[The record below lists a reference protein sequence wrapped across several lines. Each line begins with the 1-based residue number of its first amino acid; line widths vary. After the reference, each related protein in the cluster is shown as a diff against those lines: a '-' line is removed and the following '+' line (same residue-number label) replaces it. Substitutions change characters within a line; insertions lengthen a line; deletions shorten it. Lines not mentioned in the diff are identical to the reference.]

1 MSASCLAWVPAS
13 SESRSKREFRVLS
26 SEFRVG
32 TRKEKLDTWNPKPE
46 TRNME
51 KNELIAIALPKGRL
65 LIDSLEL
72 FEGMG
77 VLCVKELSDSRRL
90 ICEDRDRSLRF
101 LTLRPSDIP
110 TYVEHGAADMGI
122 VGKDQLLEQ
131 HRDVYEPLDLGFG
144 ACRLVVAERA
154 ELRENDNPHSWSSLR
169 IATKYPNIAEQFFS
183 RKGIQA
189 EIIKLTGSLELAP
202 LVGLAERI
210 VDLVATGQTLKEN
223 GLVEVE
229 EIARATARLIVNRAS
244 LKTKYLRI
252 QALMEQIRKQVEQR
266 GKGVGA

>member
-1 MSASCLAWVPAS
+1 MT
-13 SESRSKREFRVLS
+13 E
-26 SEFRVG
+26 
-32 TRKEKLDTWNPKPE
+32 
-46 TRNME
+46 
-51 KNELIAIALPKGRL
+51 NELIAIALPKGRL
-65 LIDSLEL
+65 LIDALDL

-77 VLCVKELSDSRRL
+77 IVCVRELSDSRRL
-90 ICEDRDRSLRF
+90 ICEDQDRKLRF

-110 TYVEHGAADMGI
+110 TYVEHGAADLGI

-144 ACRLVVAERA
+144 ACRLVVAEPA
-154 ELRENDNPHSWSSLR
+154 GLRQNDRPRSWSYVR
-169 IATKYPNIAEQFFS
+169 VATKYPHLAEQFFNK
-183 RKGIQA
+183 KGIQA

-229 EIARATARLIVNRAS
+229 EIAKATARLIVNRAS
-244 LKTKYLRI
+244 LKTKYRKI
-252 QALMEQIRKQVEQR
+252 QPLIEEIRKQVEYR
-266 GKGVGA
+266 AEGTRP

>member
-1 MSASCLAWVPAS
+1 
-13 SESRSKREFRVLS
+13 
-26 SEFRVG
+26 
-32 TRKEKLDTWNPKPE
+32 
-46 TRNME
+46 ME
-51 KNELIAIALPKGRL
+51 AVKNELIAIALPKGRL
-65 LIDSLEL
+65 LIDALQL

-77 VLCVKELSDSRRL
+77 ISCVRAFSDSRRL
-90 ICEDRDRSLRF
+90 ICEDQDRHLRF
-101 LTLRPSDIP
+101 LTLRPADIP

-131 HRDVYEPLDLGFG
+131 RRDVYEPLDLGFG
-144 ACRLVVAERA
+144 ACRLVVAEPAKLHEKDDPR
-154 ELRENDNPHSWSSLR
+154 SWSYLR
-169 IATKYPNIAEQFFS
+169 VATKYPNLAEQFFS

-244 LKTKYLRI
+244 LKTKYLRV
-252 QALMEQIRKQVEQR
+252 QALIEQIRKQVERRLEGAR
-266 GKGVGA
+266 G

>member
-1 MSASCLAWVPAS
+1 MALTRHPAP
-13 SESRSKREFRVLS
+13 
-26 SEFRVG
+26 G
-32 TRKEKLDTWNPKPE
+32 TRHNDC
-46 TRNME
+46 
-51 KNELIAIALPKGRL
+51 IAIALPKGRL
-65 LIDSLEL
+65 LTPALAL

-77 VLCVKELSDSRRL
+77 ITCLQGFTESRRL
-90 ICEDRDRSLRF
+90 ICEDTDRQLQF
-101 LTLRPSDIP
+101 LTLKPTDIP

-131 HRDVYEPLDLGFG
+131 RCDVYEPLDLGFG
-144 ACRLVVAERA
+144 ACRLVVAEPA
-154 ELRENDNPHSWSSLR
+154 ELHEQDDPHSWSHLR
-169 IATKYPNIAEQFFS
+169 VATKYPNLAEAYFS

-229 EIARATARLIVNRAS
+229 EIVRATARLIVNRAS
-244 LKTKYLRI
+244 LKTKYRRV
-252 QALMEQIRKQVEQR
+252 QALIEQIRKQVEGQSER
-266 GKGVGA
+266 VHA